1 MATSIIKKA
10 KLDAMKG
17 KYIQARF
24 DYYNGDQSMLTDAE
38 FDKLED
44 QIRKHEPDWREL
56 ARTGVKVSDKKTD
69 TLLWRF
75 MPSLNKMYEE
85 AVPKF
90 YAKHKSVKEWIWSEK
105 LDGTSLQ
112 LVYIK
117 GKATHLIT
125 RGDGTT
131 GGDISFFIPHI
142 VKLGLIPATIPSNET
157 PMVFR
162 LEGLMKKSVFAKKWS
177 REAKGDKGADNG
189 RNLVNG
195 LFNRKDMHPALAGVD
210 LVVLGVYGHS
220 LPTGLELAKKW
231 KFKTVFHGIT
241 TNKDGHSGFLA
252 MRKKTSVYEMDG
264 IVIAPVDWIM
274 AYADSE
280 KPKGIIAYKFND
292 EANAAEV
299 KVKRIIYQTSGFG
312 RIIPKV
318 EIEPTQM
325 DGVMVKHC
333 TVHNAKWMLDRGIGP
348 GAIIKMV
355 RSGGVIPKVVGVVK
369 KAKPQFPVVEHEL
382 RGVHFYSV
390 EDSAE
395 QDIRIIDRF
404 LSTLGIEFIARKTI
418 TSFYEI
424 GLTSPEAYIKLA
436 TASDKVIKH
445 TLAPAE
451 LGPKQGAKIVGEL
464 KRVLCNEISM
474 KQLMVASSCFDVGVG
489 ERRLSAIEAAGIS
502 MDKLLTLVYDERDDE
517 LLEISGF
524 ATKTVEVI
532 VKGVLEF
539 EVWFADVKKYLTVN
553 DNLPKVKKVTAK
565 ASAKLNGINV
575 TWTGFRDKEAEA
587 IVEANGGA
595 VVAFSS
601 KTTALIYNPEG
612 KASSKVAKAGDKAM
626 TWAEFATKYGVK

>member
-1 MATSIIKKA
+1 
-10 KLDAMKG
+10 
-17 KYIQARF
+17 
-24 DYYNGDQSMLTDAE
+24 
-38 FDKLED
+38 
-44 QIRKHEPDWREL
+44 
-56 ARTGVKVSDKKTD
+56 
-69 TLLWRF
+69 
-75 MPSLNKMYEE
+75 
-85 AVPKF
+85 
-90 YAKHKSVKEWIWSEK
+90 
-105 LDGTSLQ
+105 
-112 LVYIK
+112 
-117 GKATHLIT
+117 
-125 RGDGTT
+125 
-131 GGDISFFIPHI
+131 
-142 VKLGLIPATIPSNET
+142 
-157 PMVFR
+157 
-162 LEGLMKKSVFAKKWS
+162 
-177 REAKGDKGADNG
+177 
-189 RNLVNG
+189 
-195 LFNRKDMHPALAGVD
+195 
-210 LVVLGVYGHS
+210 
-220 LPTGLELAKKW
+220 
-231 KFKTVFHGIT
+231 
-241 TNKDGHSGFLA
+241 

-369 KAKPQFPVVEHEL
+369 KGKIQLPEVDHEL
-382 RGVHFYSV
+382 VGVHFKTT

-404 LSTLGIEFIARKTI
+404 LSTLGIEFIALKTI
-418 TSFYEI
+418 ASLYEM
-424 GLTSPEAYIKLA
+424 GLQSPKDYIKFAHRWHMWQLDSVEAYMVKA
-436 TASDKVIKH
+436 GF
-445 TLAPAE
+445 
-451 LGPKQGAKIVGEL
+451 GPNQSVKIYGEL
-464 KRVLCNEISM
+464 KRVLCNEISL
-474 KQLMVASSCFDVGVG
+474 KTLMVASSCFDVGVG

-502 MDKLLTLVYDERDDE
+502 MDKLMTLSPSEVREQ
-517 LLEISGF
+517 LQAIKGF
-524 ATKTVEVI
+524 AATTAELI
-532 VKGVLEF
+532 DDGLSNFHTWFNGV
-539 EVWFADVKKYLTVN
+539 AKYLTVN
-553 DNLPKVKKVTAK
+553 GDLPKAKKVAVK
-565 ASAKLNGINV
+565 AGAKLAGINV

-626 TWAEFATKYGVK
+626 TWVEFITKYGVK